1 MELSPRDFSFSKD
14 VEVRLLDLSYSN
26 KVEYNTLRSRY
37 RHAIVAS
44 GMTTH
49 DALNYIASP
58 VYKEPFGLP
67 DVPDEVAPLDESEY
81 VSAEH
86 AITMLA
92 EYSGLGYDVI
102 PALRGAW
109 IRAVQNKEDPY
120 KRALDLAYNT
130 YNSPDAD
137 LLPYQIEG

>member
-1 MELSPRDFSFSKD
+1 
-14 VEVRLLDLSYSN
+14 
-26 KVEYNTLRSRY
+26 
-37 RHAIVAS
+37 
-44 GMTTH
+44 MTSH

-58 VYKEPFGLP
+58 VYKEPLGLP
-67 DVPDEVAPLDESEY
+67 DVPDEVIPLEESEY
-81 VSAEH
+81 ISAEH

-92 EYSGLGYDVI
+92 EYSGLGYDAI

-109 IRAVQNKEDPY
+109 IRAVKNNEDPY
-120 KRALDLAYNT
+120 QRTLNLAYNT